1 MSTRLLFSL
10 SNLAASNSTDT
21 EKAKENKEWRALNE
35 PCLVALEVESSS
47 KSSCLEDLEREK
59 KRLEVEVA
67 TLKETL
73 AKYEGKVLELEASN
87 VGLNT
92 AHH

>member
-1 MSTRLLFSL
+1 M
-10 SNLAASNSTDT
+10 
-21 EKAKENKEWRALNE
+21 NE
-35 PCLVALEVESSS
+35 PCLVPLEVKSSS
-47 KSSCLEDLEREK
+47 KSSRLEDLEREK

-67 TLKETL
+67 TLKVSL

-92 AHH
+92 ARLEAIAQ

>member
-1 MSTRLLFSL
+1 M
-10 SNLAASNSTDT
+10 
-21 EKAKENKEWRALNE
+21 NE
-35 PCLVALEVESSS
+35 PCLVALEVKSSS
-47 KSSCLEDLEREK
+47 KSSRLEDLEREK

-67 TLKETL
+67 TLKVSL

-92 AHH
+92 ARLEAIAQ

>member
-1 MSTRLLFSL
+1 M
-10 SNLAASNSTDT
+10 
-21 EKAKENKEWRALNE
+21 NE
-35 PCLVALEVESSS
+35 PCLVALEVKSSS
-47 KSSCLEDLEREK
+47 KSSRLEDLEREK

-67 TLKETL
+67 TLKVSL

-92 AHH
+92 AGLEAIAQ